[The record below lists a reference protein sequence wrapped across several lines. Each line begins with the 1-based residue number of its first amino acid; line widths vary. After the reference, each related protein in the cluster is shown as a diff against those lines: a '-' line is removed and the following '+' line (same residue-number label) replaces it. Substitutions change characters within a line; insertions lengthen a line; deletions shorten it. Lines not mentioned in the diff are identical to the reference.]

1 MQLSTFCSYL
11 WVLSSSFVLGDQSYN
26 WGSPSQWPSHT
37 FGSSIPSAAASQ
49 ASSQPQSL
57 ASTAASAVPSQSQSP
72 ASTSPTA
79 SQTYS
84 SSAATYT
91 NPIYNQFGADPWVVK
106 NGNYYYMTYTTNDN
120 VTILRSSV
128 LTYVPQPSPAIS
140 TNTVVTGTGTMQIS
154 NLPSSLPRICLTPMT
169 TGLQNYTTS
178 TPTRSGTSFTLQM
191 LILTHLPRIR
201 ICCVT
206 SAVRL

>member
-1 MQLSTFCSYL
+1 MTFTQAFSWHYVVTAVALIFVSLLNIEVINMQLSTFCSYL

-128 LTYVPQPSPAIS
+128 LTCVLSPIQQSLLTWLPQ
-140 TNTVVTGTGTMQIS
+140 
-154 NLPSSLPRICLTPMT
+154 
-169 TGLQNYTTS
+169 GLGQC
-178 TPTRSGTSFTLQM
+178 R
-191 LILTHLPRIR
+191 H
-201 ICCVT
+201 
-206 SAVRL
+206 